1 MDFLFFYSRSG
12 FIVPEVSVDAV
23 HRTPAG
29 RPTVLRR
36 LVREKACPIQG
47 LLAGSIK
54 RQRDSK
60 TISLPRSNFLGS
72 HHCGDIFICGLLGQY
87 HMWPVS

>member
-1 MDFLFFYSRSG
+1 MISCFFYSRSG
-12 FIVPEVSVDAV
+12 FIVPEVSVEAV

-60 TISLPRSNFLGS
+60 TISLLFEIIYTNRHLRIHGFTCFRLIIT
-72 HHCGDIFICGLLGQY
+72 DY
-87 HMWPVS
+87 

>member
-1 MDFLFFYSRSG
+1 MQKTGNPIDFLFFYSRSG

-72 HHCGDIFICGLLGQY
+72 HHYIGVTTPQNLD
-87 HMWPVS
+87 